1 MARRV
6 KQAEEQVEHVF
17 GGQQT
22 GAVSVTHRTEM
33 VPLSSLRMAGY
44 NPRTTTDAQTD
55 GICRSIL
62 QFGIVDPFVV
72 REEDSLLIGGHQ
84 RVKAL
89 TKLLE
94 GRYIDPGTKK
104 PVAFTLV
111 DGLVPAVLVSG
122 LSDKDAKLL
131 NLALNK
137 VGGEWDDDKLTA
149 LITELVDARPS
160 FDDLVVSGFS
170 AEEIAS
176 IVNTAPAGGDGD
188 GTGPLGAVRSPK
200 LTLDFSSKE
209 VRDAVKSKIVAR
221 NASEP
226 SGDVLARLLK
236 VLPKRAAASAV
247 E

>member
-6 KQAEEQVEHVF
+6 KREAAAAEPARL
-17 GGQQT
+17 
-22 GAVSVTHRTEM
+22 GATATTHRTAM
-33 VPLSSLRMAGY
+33 VPFASLRMAAY
-44 NPRTTTDAQTD
+44 NPRTTTDAQVN

-72 REEDSLLIGGHQ
+72 REEDNLLIGGHQ
-84 RVKAL
+84 RAKAI

-94 GRYIDPGTKK
+94 GRYIDPGTSKS
-104 PVAFTLV
+104 VAFELP
-111 DGLVPAVLVSG
+111 GGEVPAVLVSG

-137 VGGEWDDDKLTA
+137 VGGEWDDDKLAA
-149 LITELVDARPS
+149 LFTELVDTRQGES
-160 FDDLVVSGFS
+160 FDELVVSGFT
-170 AEEIAS
+170 AAEIADYVD
-176 IVNTAPAGGDGD
+176 IAATVPDAD
-188 GTGPLGAVRSPK
+188 GTGPLPGVRSPK

-209 VRDAVKSKIVAR
+209 VRDMVKARIVAR
-221 NASEP
+221 NATEP

-236 VLPKRAAASAV
+236 VLPKRAAAS